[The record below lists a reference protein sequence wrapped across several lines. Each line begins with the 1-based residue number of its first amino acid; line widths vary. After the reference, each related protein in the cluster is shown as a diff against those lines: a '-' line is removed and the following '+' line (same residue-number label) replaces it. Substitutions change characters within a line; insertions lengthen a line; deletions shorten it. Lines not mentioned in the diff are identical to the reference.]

1 MLIEI
6 KVKKPVKV
14 PTSYDT
20 SVGEVNCNVDDS
32 DDDELYDDI
41 MTNARFTQIFE
52 ESDTEFEGF

>member
-20 SVGEVNCNVDDS
+20 SVGEVNCNSSVKNCS
-32 DDDELYDDI
+32 RQSKLLTPTI
-41 MTNARFTQIFE
+41 
-52 ESDTEFEGF
+52 